1 MFIEIVLLSLIILII
16 WNEIKKPSN
25 YPPGPWGLPLI
36 GHIPF
41 NISKIESR
49 LEEMKEKH
57 GNIFS
62 WRIGSR
68 IFVFLCDPKQIK
80 EAFQSPSFADRPHL
94 RMFSLYET
102 DLGIVISNGIHWQN
116 IRRFTLRHLR
126 DLGMGKSKFVSH
138 IHYEAADLIK
148 VMKKQAGIPA
158 PVPKALTPAVSNVI
172 WQLVA
177 GIRQDLDNQ
186 EVLDFDKLFQQIQE
200 NAELIMIQDFFPWV
214 QNILP
219 ESLFNFITKKH
230 IHSKTA
236 ITFKTKFMEIIDDHI
251 KTLDENDPRDYIDD
265 YLIEMEKQKD
275 DPSSTMSYED
285 LITCVS
291 DLFVAGMESTTPTIY
306 FAIFYLASFPEVQR
320 KVQKELD
327 EVLPNGTL
335 FTLADKPRLPY
346 TEAFITEVLRYSS
359 LGSLGVFRTVQR
371 DTSFGGYTIPKGA
384 IVGSLAYSIHSDDK
398 YFDSPKEFRP
408 ERYLN
413 SDGKFEVPKENFIPF
428 GTGKRQ
434 CLGETLARM
443 ELFIFLTAMLQEL
456 QFSVPPNKTLD
467 LSPNV
472 LIAFHQPKI
481 DQDILIT
488 VRN

>member
-1 MFIEIVLLSLIILII
+1 ML
-16 WNEIKKPSN
+16 
-25 YPPGPWGLPLI
+25 
-36 GHIPF
+36 
-41 NISKIESR
+41 
-49 LEEMKEKH
+49 
-57 GNIFS
+57 
-62 WRIGSR
+62 
-68 IFVFLCDPKQIK
+68 
-80 EAFQSPSFADRPHL
+80 
-94 RMFSLYET
+94 SLYET
-102 DLGIVISNGIHWQN
+102 DLGLIISNGIHWQN

-126 DLGMGKSKFVSH
+126 DLGMGKSKFVSQ

-172 WQLVA
+172 WQMVA

-236 ITFKTKFMEIIDDHI
+236 KTFKTKFMEIIDDHI

-285 LITCVS
+285 LMSCVS

-320 KVQKELD
+320 KIQKELD

-335 FTLADKPRLPY
+335 FTLADKPREPL
-346 TEAFITEVLRYSS
+346 LRHWS
-359 LGSLGVFRTVQR
+359 
-371 DTSFGGYTIPKGA
+371 
-384 IVGSLAYSIHSDDK
+384 YSIHSDEK

-408 ERYLN
+408 ERFLN
-413 SDGKFEVPKENFIPF
+413 SDGKFEAPKENFIPF

-456 QFSVPPNKTLD
+456 HFSVPPNKTLD

-488 VRN
+488 IRN

>member
-25 YPPGPWGLPLI
+25 YPP
-36 GHIPF
+36 
-41 NISKIESR
+41 
-49 LEEMKEKH
+49 
-57 GNIFS
+57 
-62 WRIGSR
+62 
-68 IFVFLCDPKQIK
+68 
-80 EAFQSPSFADRPHL
+80 
-94 RMFSLYET
+94 
-102 DLGIVISNGIHWQN
+102 GIVISNGIHWQN

-158 PVPKALTPAVSNVI
+158 PVPKALTPA
-172 WQLVA
+172 
-177 GIRQDLDNQ
+177 
-186 EVLDFDKLFQQIQE
+186 
-200 NAELIMIQDFFPWV
+200 
-214 QNILP
+214 
-219 ESLFNFITKKH
+219 
-230 IHSKTA
+230 
-236 ITFKTKFMEIIDDHI
+236 EIIDDHI

-275 DPSSTMSYED
+275 DPSSTM
-285 LITCVS
+285 
-291 DLFVAGMESTTPTIY
+291 
-306 FAIFYLASFPEVQR
+306 
-320 KVQKELD
+320 
-327 EVLPNGTL
+327 
-335 FTLADKPRLPY
+335 LPY

-371 DTSFGGYTIPKGA
+371 DTSFGGYTIQEKDNA
-384 IVGSLAYSIHSDDK
+384 
-398 YFDSPKEFRP
+398 
-408 ERYLN
+408 
-413 SDGKFEVPKENFIPF
+413 
-428 GTGKRQ
+428 
-434 CLGETLARM
+434 LGETLARM